1 MFETDRAFSNVDI
14 VTGGRHQFFSNCLV
28 ALYKRGYFTIL
39 FKMGRRV
46 WKWLSINLNIV
57 DIVNCI
63 SPGHWLV
70 GVFAE
75 ARSGWWRMMRR
86 LHICCVWLPC
96 CSLPDWLT
104 DWLMTDIKVVTA
116 LFCSADVFYISN
128 TWHDNTRTKMLL
140 SQALQESVFIVDLSS
155 HRAWELRTTNYSVTM
170 EAQNIQ
176 ATHYSRI

>member
-28 ALYKRGYFTIL
+28 ALYESGYFTIL
-39 FKMGRRV
+39 FKMGGRV

-63 SPGHWLV
+63 NPGHWLV
-70 GVFAE
+70 GVFAD
-75 ARSGWWRMMRR
+75 ARSGCWRMMRR

-116 LFCSADVFYISN
+116 LFCSGDVFYISN
-128 TWHDNTRTKMLL
+128 TWHVT
-140 SQALQESVFIVDLSS
+140 QSS
-155 HRAWELRTTNYSVTM
+155 AARKRLHCWLVQS
-170 EAQNIQ
+170 
-176 ATHYSRI
+176 

>member
-1 MFETDRAFSNVDI
+1 MFETDRAFSNVGI
-14 VTGGRHQFFSNCLV
+14 INGGRHQFFSNCLV

-63 SPGHWLV
+63 NPGHWLV
-70 GVFAE
+70 GD
-75 ARSGWWRMMRR
+75 ARSGCWRMMRR

-104 DWLMTDIKVVTA
+104 DWLTEWLMTDIKLVTA

-128 TWHDNTRTKMLL
+128 TWHDNTRTKMVL

-155 HRAWELRTTNYSVTM
+155 HRAWELRTTNNNVSM
-170 EAQNIQ
+170 EAQNI
-176 ATHYSRI
+176 HISRI